1 MCGIVGFV
9 DKNKLS
15 DSWKTD
21 MTHMLKAIEKRGP
34 DANDVW
40 FSTEDNLCLGHT
52 RLSIIDTSNA
62 GSQPML
68 SNCQRWVISFNGE
81 IYNFL
86 DLREELNK
94 SHNIDWRGTSDTEVF
109 LNFIKFYGL
118 DTALKKSSGM
128 FSFALYDK
136 KEKKLYLSRDRVGEK
151 PLFYGWIGN
160 TFWFGSSLNSLTKL
174 TGFNKE
180 INPNAIEYLL
190 KHNYIKAPHSIY
202 KNINK
207 LIPGTYLSLSLINF
221 EHYSKTYWS
230 YEDESEDKNNFSS
243 QEEYVDELDSRLTKA
258 VQRSMISD
266 VPLGAFL
273 SGGIDSS
280 TIVSLMQKSSSKPIK
295 TFTIGFKEASFNEA
309 EYAKKIANHL
319 GTDHTE
325 LYLTSQDALN
335 VIPSLPKFYDE
346 PFADSSQIP
355 TYLVSKLAREHV
367 TVSLSGDAG
376 DELFCGYTRYEF
388 AKKYISRL
396 NNIPNFIRKSSSK
409 FIEFFSEEQ
418 WNNLYKILPRKLLP
432 TNIGNKMHKVSKL
445 LKNSESSLDEL
456 SYGLLTHINST
467 DNLLSLDYKPDT
479 FSEYINLIST
489 DKRDH
494 LERMMHLDILTYL
507 PDDILTKVDRASMA
521 VSLESRVP
529 FLDKDVLEL
538 SKIMPLNIKYKDN
551 KLKWPLRK
559 ILEKYVPKEYF
570 ERPKMGFGI
579 PIDIWLREDLKEWCQ
594 DLISSDALQ
603 KDNYLNADEVDR
615 LYNEHLA
622 GNPRS
627 SILWNIFSYLTWK
640 IDKNLS

>member
-118 DTALKKSSGM
+118 DMALKKSSGM

-151 PLFYGWIGN
+151 PLFYGWMGN

-221 EHYSKTYWS
+221 EHKSKTYWS
-230 YEDESEDKNNFSS
+230 YEDECEDKNNFSS

-467 DNLLSLDYKPDT
+467 DNLLSLDHKPDT
-479 FSEYINLIST
+479 FSEYINLISK
-489 DKRDH
+489 DKRNH

-559 ILEKYVPKEYF
+559 ILEKHIPKEYF

-603 KDNYLNADEVDR
+603 KDNYLNADEVNR

-622 GNPRS
+622 GHPRS